1 MKCEKCGATP
11 NPGDQVCIN
20 CGAKLSLDNAVVSRV
35 ESIPVEEKKSRK
47 PLYIIGGII
56 LVIVII
62 VVTVLITMNVI
73 KR

>member
-1 MKCEKCGATP
+1 MKCDKCGATP

-20 CGAKLSLDNAVVSRV
+20 CGAKLSLDNAIVRNV
-35 ESIPVEEKKSRK
+35 ESVPAQTKKSHK
-47 PLYIIGGII
+47 SLYLIGGII

-62 VVTVLITMNVI
+62 VVTVVVTMFVI